1 MNGLLVAA
9 MVMGGSSGVALTN
22 ETVRDT
28 VSETA
33 TQTFEKVQNMFKG
46 TQIETVRAEGFAYPS
61 EEYLAGLTED
71 QAFQVVLAIDVIN
84 ATYDWANMTDEEII
98 DALAIVKL
106 DLQELYDELGI
117 EGPTVQTQARKGYRG
132 SKSNSDSG
140 DDLVPSVEDVPLD
153 AEDSA

>member
-9 MVMGGSSGVALTN
+9 MIMGGSSGVALTN

-61 EEYLAGLTED
+61 EEY
-71 QAFQVVLAIDVIN
+71 
-84 ATYDWANMTDEEII
+84 
-98 DALAIVKL
+98 
-106 DLQELYDELGI
+106 
-117 EGPTVQTQARKGYRG
+117 
-132 SKSNSDSG
+132 
-140 DDLVPSVEDVPLD
+140 
-153 AEDSA
+153 